1 MVNVKDLEKLLAEY
15 MLEPD
20 IKFGEL
26 KPYILNE
33 YEWNVDRMKKLEF
46 LIRGQVVPD
55 DLKVSDLFK
64 TYLPMETLVDM
75 VHLD

>member
-1 MVNVKDLEKLLAEY
+1 MVSLKDLEKLLEDY

-55 DLKVSDLFK
+55 DLIVSDLFK
-64 TYLPMETLVDM
+64 TYLPMETLV
-75 VHLD
+75 VKEA